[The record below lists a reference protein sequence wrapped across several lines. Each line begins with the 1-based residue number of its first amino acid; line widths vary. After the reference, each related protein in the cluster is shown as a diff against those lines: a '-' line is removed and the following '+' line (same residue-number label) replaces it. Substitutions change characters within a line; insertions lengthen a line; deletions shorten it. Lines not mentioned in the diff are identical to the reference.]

1 MDQLLKRPSPSGD
14 GRLFACAGVPWRRS
28 ARSHGVLYHVL
39 ACVAARAGARPAGAT
54 DHVANMNDKALS
66 DQALPDPSI
75 ADVDPAALDALHTF
89 VERHPRLLVLT
100 GAGISTD
107 SGIPGYRDRNGQW
120 MRSPPI
126 QLHEFL
132 GSDAARR
139 RYWARSMIGWPVV
152 GRARPNGSHVAL
164 ARLGGAGRIERLVTQ
179 NVDGLHQRAGS
190 DDVIELHGEINGVT
204 CLDCGA
210 HHARATIQTVLEA
223 DNPELLGAQA
233 EPAADGDAHLEWAA
247 LDTFRIPACPA
258 CGGLLKPAVVFFG
271 ENVPRERVAL
281 ASQALDAADA
291 LLVVGSS
298 LMVYS
303 GYRFCVWAQAQ
314 HKPLAALNLGHT
326 RADPIL
332 TLKVE
337 AHCAPALD
345 ALVARLG
352 LGRSGAGDTQEHA
365 S

>member
-1 MDQLLKRPSPSGD
+1 MGVFFCGGD
-14 GRLFACAGVPWRRS
+14 GLPDRAAFGIMCWRVGRSRRS
-28 ARSHGVLYHVL
+28 M
-39 ACVAARAGARPAGAT
+39 ACRRALRRP
-54 DHVANMNDKALS
+54 VMNDT
-66 DQALPDPSI
+66 DFPDPSV
-75 ADVDPAALDALHTF
+75 AAAEPAALDALHAF

-120 MRSPPI
+120 TRSPPI

-132 GSDAARR
+132 GSDVARR

-152 GRARPNGSHVAL
+152 GRAQPNRSHTAL
-164 ARLGGAGRIERLVTQ
+164 ARLGRAGRIERLVTQ

-190 DDVIELHGEINGVT
+190 VDVIELHGGIHGVT
-204 CLDCGA
+204 CIDCGA
-210 HHARATIQTVLEA
+210 HHARATIQAQLEA
-223 DNPELLGAQA
+223 DNPALLGVQA
-233 EPAADGDAHLEWAA
+233 DAAADGDAHLEWSA
-247 LDTFRIPACPA
+247 LDTFRVPACPT

-303 GYRFCVWAQAQ
+303 GYRFCLWAQAQ
-314 HKPLAALNLGHT
+314 HKPIAVLNLGRT
-326 RADPIL
+326 RADPML
-332 TLKVE
+332 ALKVE
-337 AHCAPALD
+337 ARCTPALE
-345 ALVARLG
+345 ALTARLG
-352 LGRSGAGDTQEHA
+352 LGLAHDDAEHA

>member
-1 MDQLLKRPSPSGD
+1 MTDSAALGPS
-14 GRLFACAGVPWRRS
+14 S
-28 ARSHGVLYHVL
+28 AV
-39 ACVAARAGARPAGAT
+39 
-54 DHVANMNDKALS
+54 
-66 DQALPDPSI
+66 SI
-75 ADVDPAALDALHTF
+75 DPAALDALHAF

-100 GAGISTD
+100 GAGICTD

-120 MRSPPI
+120 MRSAPI

-152 GRARPNGSHVAL
+152 GNARPNRSHAAL
-164 ARLGGAGRIERLVTQ
+164 ARLGAAGRIERLVTQ

-190 DDVIELHGEINGVT
+190 TDVIELHGGINGVT

-210 HHARATIQTVLEA
+210 HHARAAIQAVLEA
-223 DNPELLGAQA
+223 ENPELLGAQA
-233 EPAADGDAHLEWAA
+233 QPAADGDAHLEWHA
-247 LDTFRIPACPA
+247 LDAFRIPACPA

-271 ENVPRERVAL
+271 ENVPRERVAV
-281 ASQALDAADA
+281 AAAALDAADA

-314 HKPLAALNLGHT
+314 HKPVAALNLGHT
-326 RADPIL
+326 RADPML

-337 AHCAPALD
+337 APCASALD
-345 ALVARLG
+345 ALNARLG
-352 LGRSGAGDTQEHA
+352 IADSKTECCAP
-365 S
+365 